1 MRDTTQ
7 LRCPAIAALLVSL
20 YGSLAFAQTPR
31 LTEPTAADVARSLRT
46 RASPGFARVVLTQAL
61 GARERHVMDE
71 IADTLMAVAM
81 TPGTDEL
88 IYSVRSEAVSALTEA
103 GVGYTGIS
111 DQIYAVPYAGA
122 VSRLVRIAQAAQDM
136 GLRAAAL
143 VGLLAQPDRQASLQ
157 LVRSFAVSQ
166 DPLAEFAVI
175 TLGNN
180 AGPDGLAI
188 ARELHRSGSVTQPYA
203 RSALDGIAR
212 YHRWQ

>member
-1 MRDTTQ
+1 MRGKVH
-7 LRCPAIAALLVSL
+7 LRCPAIAVLLFFH
-20 YGSLAFAQTPR
+20 YGSLASAQTPR

-71 IADTLMAVAM
+71 IADTLVAIAL

-122 VSRLVRIAQAAQDM
+122 VSRLVRLARAAQDM

-157 LVRSFAVSQ
+157 LVRSFAISQ
-166 DPLAEFAVI
+166 DPLAETAVVL
-175 TLGNN
+175 LGND
-180 AGPDGLAI
+180 AGPEGLAV
-188 ARELHRSGSVTQPYA
+188 ARELHRSGSVTHPYA

-212 YHRWQ
+212 YHRW